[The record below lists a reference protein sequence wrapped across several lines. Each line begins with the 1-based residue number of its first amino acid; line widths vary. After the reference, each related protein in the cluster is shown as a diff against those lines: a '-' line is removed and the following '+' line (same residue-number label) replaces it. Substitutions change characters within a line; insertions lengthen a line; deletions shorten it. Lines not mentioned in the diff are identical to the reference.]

1 MFAQAFTWAGD
12 AKEIEQEL
20 LSEGVAHMGQVTE
33 EWLAALE
40 QFCITNPFD
49 NVLTLGCER
58 CD

>member
-1 MFAQAFTWAGD
+1 MRA
-12 AKEIEQEL
+12 IEQEL
-20 LSEGVAHMGQVTE
+20 LSEGVAHLGHVSE

-40 QFCITNPFD
+40 DFCEANPFD